1 MGIAESRSPTRTGSS
16 NTRNIPDLSNGKGAR
31 SLKCCDRGIMRRSL
45 LGARQG
51 AKTILGYAG
60 RTFGSVTVTLGTDL
74 PLARGESEKDEK
86 IKKRIK
92 TEEKRKKQA
101 RKIIA

>member
-1 MGIAESRSPTRTGSS
+1 MGIAESRRPTRTGSS

-74 PLARGESEKDEK
+74 PLARGENIKKGKRGKKKNKKRKKKK
-86 IKKRIK
+86 IKKQ
-92 TEEKRKKQA
+92 KK
-101 RKIIA
+101 K